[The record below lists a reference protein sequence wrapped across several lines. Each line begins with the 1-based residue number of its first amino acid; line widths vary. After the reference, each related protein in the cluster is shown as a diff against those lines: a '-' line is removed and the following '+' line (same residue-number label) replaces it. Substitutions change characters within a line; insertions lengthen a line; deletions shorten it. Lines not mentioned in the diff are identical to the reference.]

1 MDQYR
6 DLRYNET
13 QTALTRNTTANING
27 TLIPRLL
34 HEEKIME
41 HIIEAIRARGA
52 HQQPVWGDAKKVRRV
67 RDVLAS
73 RPPLVRKADVLRL
86 RSHLAMVATGGALV
100 IQAGDC
106 AEDPAECSR
115 SDVWRKCAV
124 LDHLAGTLKMV
135 THLPILRVGR
145 IAGQFAKPRSQAFER
160 VGGIDL
166 PTFRGHLVNG
176 PEADLASR
184 HPDPLRILT
193 GYMAASEIM
202 DQLGW
207 RQALSCSAH
216 EPIEPR
222 VWVSHEALLLDYEVP
237 MLRTDGTGDTWL
249 SSTHWPWIGERTR
262 QVDGAHV
269 ALLADVVNPVA
280 CKVGPNANADELV
293 ALCEQLDPE
302 HVPGRLTLIAR
313 MGAGLVADRLPPLV
327 RAVQAAGHPV
337 IWLSDPMHGN
347 TITDSNGTKF
357 RLVETIKS
365 ELREFQLAVAGAGGI
380 AGGLHLETT
389 PDQVAECR
397 MEPTE
402 NGVYSSLCDPRLT
415 ITQATSVVAAWRS
428 L

>member
-1 MDQYR
+1 
-6 DLRYNET
+6 
-13 QTALTRNTTANING
+13 
-27 TLIPRLL
+27 
-34 HEEKIME
+34 ME
-41 HIIEAIRARGA
+41 QIIEAIRARGA
-52 HQQPVWGDAKKVRRV
+52 RQQPLWDDAEKVRRV
-67 RDVLAS
+67 RDALAS

-86 RSHLAMVATGGALV
+86 RSHLAMVAAGGALV

-124 LDHLAGTLKMV
+124 LDHLAATLKMV
-135 THLPILRVGR
+135 THRPILRVGR
-145 IAGQFAKPRSQAFER
+145 IAGQFAKPRTEAFER
-160 VGGIDL
+160 VDGMDL
-166 PTFRGHLVNG
+166 PAYRGHMVNG
-176 PEADLASR
+176 PAADVASR
-184 HPDPLRILT
+184 HPDPLRIVT

-222 VWVSHEALLLDYEVP
+222 VWASHEALLLDYEVP
-237 MLRTDGTGDTWL
+237 MRRKDRGGDTWL

-280 CKVGPNANADELV
+280 CKVGPHANAHELV

-302 HVPGRLTLIAR
+302 QVPGRLTLIAR
-313 MGAGLVADRLPPLV
+313 MGADLVADRLPPLV
-327 RAVQAAGHPV
+327 RAVRGAGHPV

-347 TITDSNGTKF
+347 TVTDPDGTKF
-357 RLVETIKS
+357 RIVETIRS
-365 ELREFQLAVAGAGGI
+365 EVREFQLAVVGAGGV

-397 MEPTE
+397 MEPSD
-402 NGVYSSLCDPRLT
+402 NGLYSSLCDPRLT
-415 ITQATSVVAAWRS
+415 LAQATSVVAAWRNLS
-428 L
+428 

>member
-1 MDQYR
+1 
-6 DLRYNET
+6 
-13 QTALTRNTTANING
+13 
-27 TLIPRLL
+27 
-34 HEEKIME
+34 ME
-41 HIIEAIRARGA
+41 QIIEAIMARGA
-52 HQQPVWGDAKKVRRV
+52 RQQPLWADAEKVRRV

-73 RPPLVRKADVLRL
+73 RPPLVRNADVLRL
-86 RSHLAMVATGGALV
+86 RAHLATVAAGGALV

-124 LDHLAGTLKMV
+124 LDHLAATLKMV
-135 THLPILRVGR
+135 THRPILRVGR
-145 IAGQFAKPRSQAFER
+145 IAGQFAKPRSEAFER

-166 PTFRGHLVNG
+166 PTYRGHMVNG
-176 PEADLASR
+176 PEADMVSR
-184 HPDPLRILT
+184 YPDPLRILT

-216 EPIEPR
+216 QPIEPR
-222 VWVSHEALLLDYEVP
+222 VWASHEALLLDYEVP
-237 MLRTDGTGDTWL
+237 MLRKDGGGDTWL

-262 QVDGAHV
+262 QADGAHV

-280 CKVGPNANADELV
+280 CKVGPNTDAHELV

-313 MGAGLVADRLPPLV
+313 MGADLVADRLPPLV
-327 RAVQAAGHPV
+327 RAVRAAGHPV

-347 TITDSNGTKF
+347 TITDSDGTKF

-365 ELREFQLAVAGAGGI
+365 EVQEFQLAVSGAGGV

-397 MEPTE
+397 TEPSD
-402 NGVYSSLCDPRLT
+402 NGAYSSLCDPRLT
-415 ITQATSVVAAWRS
+415 IAQATSVVATWRNLS
-428 L
+428 

>member
-1 MDQYR
+1 
-6 DLRYNET
+6 
-13 QTALTRNTTANING
+13 
-27 TLIPRLL
+27 
-34 HEEKIME
+34 ME
-41 HIIEAIRARGA
+41 QIIEAIMALGAR
-52 HQQPVWGDAKKVRRV
+52 QQPAWADAEKVRRV
-67 RDVLAS
+67 RDVLAA

-86 RSHLAMVATGGALV
+86 RSHLATVASGGALV

-124 LDHLAGTLKMV
+124 LDHLAATLKMV
-135 THLPILRVGR
+135 THRPILRIGR
-145 IAGQFAKPRSQAFER
+145 IAGQFAKPRSAAVER
-160 VGGIDL
+160 VGDLEL
-166 PTFRGHLVNG
+166 PTYRGHMVNR

-184 HPDPLRILT
+184 DPDPLRILT

-207 RQALSCSAH
+207 GHALSCSAH

-237 MLRTDGTGDTWL
+237 LLRTDVGGDTWL
-249 SSTHWPWIGERTR
+249 GSTHWPWIGERTR

-280 CKVGPNANADELV
+280 CKVGPNADAGELV
-293 ALCEQLDPE
+293 ALCERLDPE

-313 MGAGLVADRLPPLV
+313 MGADLVADRLPPLV
-327 RAVQAAGHPV
+327 RAVRAAGHPV

-347 TITDSNGTKF
+347 TVIDSDGTKF

-365 ELREFQLAVAGAGGI
+365 EVRGFQAAVAGAGGI

-397 MEPTE
+397 VEPSE
-402 NGVYSSLCDPRLT
+402 NGLYSSLCDPRLT
-415 ITQATSVVAAWRS
+415 IAQATSVVAAWRNR
-428 L
+428 